1 MRFDLDL
8 MILAKFYFPFSSKVL
23 YCVKELDHKPI
34 KGRRSID
41 MKKEKSKSFEIDMC
55 NGPILKKML
64 LFALPLMC
72 SSILQ
77 LLFNAVDVI
86 VVGQYVGDNAL
97 AAVGSTSSLIHL
109 FVNFFIGLSIGVNV
123 LVANYYGAKQER
135 HLSETVH
142 TAMAISIVS
151 GVFLAIIGVIFSPS
165 ILRMMQTPEEVLPLA
180 SVYLRVYFVGMPVL
194 MIYNFGAAILR
205 AIGDTRRPLFYLV
218 IAGVLNVTLN
228 LFFVI
233 VLHWGVFGVGF
244 ATVISQVVSG
254 GLVLRCLTNESGGI
268 RVDFKKMRFHKD
280 KMKKILQI
288 GLPAGIQSILFSIS
302 NVLIQSSVNSFGA
315 ITVAGNSA
323 AANVEG
329 FVYAAMNT
337 FYQANIS
344 FTGQNM
350 GAGKYNRLR
359 RILLTAVGCVTV
371 VGLLAGSACYI
382 AGPTLLTLYTD
393 SPSVI
398 AAGMVRLTYIGSIYV
413 LCGIMEV
420 LVGSLRGMGYAVVP
434 MIVSLIGTCGLRI
447 LWLQVVFP
455 IERFHNIDTVYVI
468 YPITWILTTLAH
480 AISFIIIRK
489 RILKKTSVQ

>member
-1 MRFDLDL
+1 MT
-8 MILAKFYFPFSSKVL
+8 KV
-23 YCVKELDHKPI
+23 
-34 KGRRSID
+34 
-41 MKKEKSKSFEIDMC
+41 KSKKFEIDMC

-109 FVNFFIGLSIGVNV
+109 FVNFFMGLSIGVNV
-123 LVANYYGAKQER
+123 LVSNYYGAKQER
-135 HLSETVH
+135 HLNETVH
-142 TAMAISIVS
+142 TAMAISIIS
-151 GVFLAIIGVIFSPS
+151 GVFLTIIGVIFSPS
-165 ILRMMQTPEEVLPLA
+165 ILRLMQTPEEVLPLA
-180 SVYLRVYFVGMPVL
+180 SVYLRVYFVGIPVL

-218 IAGVLNVTLN
+218 IAGILNVTLN

-233 VLHWGVFGVGF
+233 VLHWGVFGVAF
-244 ATVISQVVSG
+244 ATIISQAISA
-254 GLVLRCLTNESGGI
+254 GLVLRCLINESGGI
-268 RVDFKKMRFHKD
+268 RVDPKKIRIYKD

-288 GLPAGIQSILFSIS
+288 GLPAGIQSVLFSLS

-323 AANVEG
+323 AANIEG
-329 FVYAAMNT
+329 FVYVGMNA

-350 GAGKYNRLR
+350 GAGKYNRLN
-359 RILLTAVGCVTV
+359 RILLTATGCVTV
-371 VGLLAGSACYI
+371 VGLLAGGACYI
-382 AGPTLLTLYTD
+382 VGPTLLTLYTD

-398 AAGMVRLTYIGSIYV
+398 AAGMIRFTYIGSIYV

-420 LVGSLRGMGYAVVP
+420 LVGSLRGMGYAIVP
-434 MIVSLIGTCGLRI
+434 MIVSLVGTCGLRI
-447 LWLQVVFP
+447 LWLQTVFP
-455 IERFHNIDTVYVI
+455 MERFHNIDTVYVI
-468 YPITWILTTLAH
+468 YPITWILTSLAH
-480 AISFIIIRK
+480 AISYIIIRR